1 VSLLV
6 LVLSLSR
13 LGAST
18 NSGWFARAWQTEDG
32 LPEHTIVGLEQTPDG
47 YLWIATH
54 RSLSRFDGV
63 RFQEFAPATPAEPTT
78 GQIRAL
84 LSDRRGRLWL
94 AKDGGTVLCVEA
106 GKITQAFTL
115 AGESRGAPARRM
127 AEDAQGSVWISDST
141 GCVSRIQ
148 EGKAQAFGRT
158 EGLPGQDTCWLTT
171 DVRGQLWFSQ
181 AGRVGVFRDGRF
193 VTLFTL
199 GQQSVRIA
207 LARGGG
213 VWLCSGL
220 RFFRYQDGGE
230 LKAVAELKL
239 ESGVVEVAGKG
250 PFAGRRELTTELK
263 LESGGAEVA
272 VTALY
277 EDKARG
283 LWIGTSSGGLF
294 RFDSQGI
301 QSVQTSHP
309 NIINILE
316 DSEGNLWVGTRG
328 GGLNRLRPRAVRLL
342 DRASGLP
349 FAVVQSACEDTAG
362 TLWIAG
368 QNGTL
373 ACQSNGI
380 WSLVSSNSGWS
391 GGAVACVAAETG
403 GGVLIGT
410 RDKGV
415 FRHQNGAFAP
425 LALNSQL
432 TDLAIRS
439 LYTSPNG
446 DLWVAINSGLTR
458 LRSRDSSVRHFPL
471 PAGASAVRTMI
482 EDASGDLWM
491 GTTSD
496 GLLLRVHG
504 DELINET
511 TNVMQGPKH
520 IRCLH
525 VTGDGSLWFG
535 YAGQGLGRLK
545 NGRFFQFRTSQGL
558 WNEYI
563 SQVLSDDRGRLW
575 IACNRG
581 IFQVARSELE
591 AVAEGRASR
600 VRSLVFGRGEGV
612 PNLQGTFGIC
622 PAAAQTRDGRLL
634 MPMLTGLAIVEPHV
648 LRESLPPPRVIIERL
663 TVNGQ
668 LVAAYDIPGQH
679 DSTNEPAPVNLR
691 PNPARLL
698 LGPGVKGI
706 EFEFTALNLSS
717 PENVTFRY
725 KLEGLQDW
733 VDAGTVRVA
742 RYPRISPGDYR
753 FRVTACNRD
762 GIWDQD
768 GEVLAVT
775 VKPQLW
781 EATWFRVVAVIS
793 VLCVSSGGVLLA
805 QRRRYRRKLE
815 RLEQQQALE
824 RERTRIA
831 QDLHDDLGSG
841 LVEINFGSE
850 LAQDPALGISEVR
863 EHTREIGARAH
874 EMVTALDEIVWAV
887 NPKHDTVAS
896 LATYFCQYAQHFLAA
911 TRVRCHLAVARDLPA
926 AALNAEQRHSLFLAF
941 KEALCNVVQHSGA
954 TDLRLAIAA
963 PDGILTVAV
972 SDNGLG
978 LDPAAPCE
986 RGGADGL
993 GNMKRRLQQL
1003 GGRCELAGAPGEGTT
1018 VTFKVPLAGPAARR
1032 GDNSIEVL

>member
-1 VSLLV
+1 MA
-6 LVLSLSR
+6 LSFSP
-13 LGAST
+13 LGAAA

-47 YLWIATH
+47 YLWVATH

-63 RFQEFAPATPAEPTT
+63 RFQEFAPATPPEPTAA
-78 GQIRAL
+78 QIRAL

-106 GKITQAFTL
+106 GKVTQVLTL
-115 AGESRGAPARRM
+115 VETSGGTSARAM
-127 AEDAQGSVWISDST
+127 AEDAQGSVWISVST
-141 GCVSRIQ
+141 GSVSRIQ
-148 EGKAQAFGRT
+148 EGKVQAFGT
-158 EGLPGQDTCWLTT
+158 AEGLPGQDMCWLTT
-171 DVRGQLWFSQ
+171 DVQGQLWFAQ
-181 AGRVGVFRDGRF
+181 AGRVGVFRNGRF
-193 VTLFTL
+193 VTLLTL
-199 GQQSVRIA
+199 GQQSARIA
-207 LARGGG
+207 PAHQGG
-213 VWLCSGL
+213 VWLCSRL
-220 RFFRYQDGGE
+220 RLFRYQEGGE
-230 LKAVAELKL
+230 LEVVAELKL
-239 ESGVVEVAGKG
+239 EAGVVEIADKG
-250 PFAGRRELTTELK
+250 LFAVRHEPTTELK
-263 LESGGAEVA
+263 LEPSSTEAP

-277 EDKARG
+277 EDKAHG

-294 RFDSQGI
+294 RLDSQGV
-301 QSVQTSHP
+301 QRVQTSHP
-309 NIINILE
+309 NILNILE

-328 GGLNRLRPRAVRLL
+328 GGLNRLSPRAVQLL

-349 FAVVQSACEDTAG
+349 FAVVQSACGDAAG

-380 WSLVSSNSGWS
+380 WSLISTNSGWS
-391 GGAVACVAAETG
+391 GGAVVCVAAETG

-439 LYTSPNG
+439 LYTSTNG
-446 DLWVAINSGLTR
+446 DLWVAVNSGVAR

-482 EDASGDLWM
+482 EDARGDLWM

-511 TNVMQGPKH
+511 TNIMQGPKH
-520 IRCLH
+520 IRCLQ
-525 VTGDGSLWFG
+525 VTGDGSLWFA

-545 NGRFFQFRTSQGL
+545 NGRLFQFRTGQGL

-563 SQVLSDDRGRLW
+563 SQILPDDRERLW

-581 IFQVARSELE
+581 IFRVALSELE

-600 VRSLVFGRGEGV
+600 VRSVVFGRGEGV
-612 PNLQGTFGIC
+612 PNLQATFGIC

-634 MPMLTGLAIVEPHV
+634 MPMLTGLAIVEPSV
-648 LRESLPPPRVIIERL
+648 PRKNPPPPRVIVERL
-663 TVNGQ
+663 TVNGR
-668 LVAAYDIPGQH
+668 LVAAYDIPGQG
-679 DSTNEPAPVNLR
+679 DSANEPAPVNLR
-691 PNPARLL
+691 SNPAPLR
-698 LGPGVKGI
+698 LGPGVKEL
-706 EFEFTALNLSS
+706 EFEFTALNLAS

-742 RYPRISPGDYR
+742 RYPRIPPGDYR
-753 FRVTACNRD
+753 FRVTACNRA

-768 GEVLAVT
+768 GDSLAFSVRPYLWEVTRFLVAAGVFAAGLLGGGILLAV
-775 VKPQLW
+775 
-781 EATWFRVVAVIS
+781 
-793 VLCVSSGGVLLA
+793 
-805 QRRRYRRKLE
+805 RRRYRLKIE
-815 RLEQQQALE
+815 RLEQRQALE

-850 LAQDPALGISEVR
+850 LAQDPALGIGEVR
-863 EHTREIGARAH
+863 EHTREIGTRAK

-896 LATYFCQYAQHFLAA
+896 LATYFCQYAQHFLVA
-911 TRVRCHLAVARDLPA
+911 TPVRCHLAVAKDLPA
-926 AALNAEQRHSLFLAF
+926 APLNAEQRHSLFLAF
-941 KEALCNVVQHSGA
+941 KEALCNAVQHSGA
-954 TDLRLAIAA
+954 TDLQLTIAA
-963 PDGILTVAV
+963 PDGILTVTV
-972 SDNGLG
+972 SDNGRG
-978 LDPAAPCE
+978 MDHAAPSE
-986 RGGADGL
+986 RVGADGL
-993 GNMKRRLQQL
+993 DNMRRRLQQL
-1003 GGRCELAGAPGEGTT
+1003 GGCCELESAPGEGTT
-1018 VTFKVPLAGPAARR
+1018 VAFKVPLTGLAAR
-1032 GDNSIEVL
+1032 